1 MTYGAVETLTYDP
14 IPTII
19 QEEKPKLSLPKTLPR
34 EELVQAIAW
43 ILTDVMKSKCKD
55 YVDESEISTKSIFH
69 AKSAPSISIQ
79 DYVARFSHYSKC
91 EDDALIYALIYLDRI
106 GEKLSD
112 FSLDTF
118 SVHKLLLISMAVA
131 CKFCDDS
138 YFTNVYYANI
148 GGISNEEFNTL
159 EQEFLVNCLQFD
171 MFVKVD
177 VYNTYYS
184 DIISYYKQQ
193 ISQKAYLQ

>member
-1 MTYGAVETLTYDP
+1 
-14 IPTII
+14 
-19 QEEKPKLSLPKTLPR
+19 
-34 EELVQAIAW
+34 
-43 ILTDVMKSKCKD
+43 
-55 YVDESEISTKSIFH
+55 
-69 AKSAPSISIQ
+69 
-79 DYVARFSHYSKC
+79 
-91 EDDALIYALIYLDRI
+91 
-106 GEKLSD
+106 
-112 FSLDTF
+112 
-118 SVHKLLLISMAVA
+118 MAVA

>member
-14 IPTII
+14 LPTII
-19 QEEKPKLSLPKTLPR
+19 HEEKPKISPLKFLPR
-34 EELVQAIAW
+34 GELVKAIAL
-43 ILTDVMKSKCKD
+43 ILDEVIKSKCKD
-55 YVDESEISTKSIFH
+55 YTDESEISKKSSFH
-69 AKSAPSISIQ
+69 AKTLPSISLE
-79 DYVARFSHYSKC
+79 DYLLRFSHYSKC

-138 YFTNVYYANI
+138 YFSNPYYANI
-148 GGISNEEFNTL
+148 GGISNEEFNAL
-159 EQEFLVNCLQFD
+159 EEEFLVDCIQFD
-171 MFVKVD
+171 VFVNLD
-177 VYNTYYS
+177 LYNTYYS
-184 DIISYYKQQ
+184 DIISYYKQNLP
-193 ISQKAYLQ
+193 QKAY